1 MNLQGLEWLLILFGA
16 GGLIAAARIYSAV
29 RKLWRG
35 QSEEGDWDAK
45 VIERLRAQGS
55 DPFSPHDV
63 VFFFALP
70 SEAACQTVVRRL
82 EAEGFEVAYRAVGE
96 NAEYPFSVHAAKSL
110 RLSVP
115 DMREFSRRFGELASQ
130 NGGRYDGWTAG
141 VVRRH

>member
-1 MNLQGLEWLLILFGA
+1 MSFQGVEWLLILVAA
-16 GGLIAAARIYSAV
+16 GGLLAAV
-29 RKLWRG
+29 RIFNGLRNLRRG
-35 QSEEGDWDAK
+35 QQTTDWDAK

-70 SEAACQTVVRRL
+70 TEAACEVVSRRL
-82 EAEGFEVAYRAVGE
+82 RAEGFEVTSRAVGE
-96 NAEYPFSVHAAKSL
+96 NAEFPYSVHASRSL

-115 DMREFSRRFGELASQ
+115 DMREFSRRFGELATQ

-141 VVRRH
+141 VVSRR